1 MSIRVITMSDKFDE
15 RKVERFLS
23 RADELERKGDI
34 DDAVRYY
41 TAALYLDQENNFIRR
56 RLRELKRISFIKFF
70 PRAIALV
77 DDASYDGKY
86 LPLIFRH
93 NLELMV
99 LDIETGAEAFRLR
112 GKMVSRAF
120 WFPRTHYLGVALRN
134 GDVCVV
140 DVGSGSMRRIFN
152 VHDVA
157 SFKYITSVTCSRD
170 CSRVLIAL
178 DREKLILVKNPLSK
192 PEFVPIDEEI
202 YCRAIYLRPD
212 GEYVVVLGDE
222 ANYIFKLESD
232 GRLRFIAQLMGRYGE
247 AGSAIWNN
255 SGTHLYMHY
264 YDEIAVINFEK
275 LLEDIRS
282 GRINELWDEYHRRFV
297 DDRYFYNDCYI
308 EARLHIIDFLT
319 EDENELA
326 LSGGGEISYHPGDYV
341 VSPDDRYLACTYGY
355 TMIGI
360 WDLERREVI
369 YKWRMRKALIEDD
382 IEDLDILC
390 EISWLGNNKLVIVW
404 LNAVAV
410 LDLEM

>member
-56 RLRELKRISFIKFF
+56 RLRELKRISLIKFF

-140 DVGSGSMRRIFN
+140 DVDSGSMRRIFN

-202 YCRAIYLRPD
+202 YCRAVYLRPD
-212 GEYVVVLGDE
+212 GEYVVILGDE
-222 ANYIFKLESD
+222 ANYVFKLEVD
-232 GRLRFIAQLMGRYGE
+232 GRLQFIAQFRGRYGE
-247 AGSAIWNN
+247 AGSAIWNH
-255 SGTHLYMHY
+255 SGTYLYMDY
-264 YDEIAVINFEK
+264 YSEVAVINFEK

-282 GRINELWDEYHRRFV
+282 GYINELWEEYQRRFV

-308 EARLHIIDFLT
+308 EALLNMLDFLT
-319 EDENELA
+319 EEEDELTR
-326 LSGGGEISYHPGDYV
+326 SGTDEISYYPEGYV
-341 VSPDDRYLACTYGY
+341 VSPDDRYMACIYGR
-355 TMIGI
+355 TMIGV
-360 WDLERREVI
+360 WDLKRREVI
-369 YKWRMRKALIEDD
+369 YKWRMRKTIKDQE
-382 IEDLDILC
+382 ERLDAVREL
-390 EISWLGNNKLVIVW
+390 SWLGNDKLVIVW
-404 LNAVAV
+404 LDAVAV